1 MHTSSL
7 ELQKQCSILF
17 EEHLKNFANN
27 TLKTNFE
34 DQSIH
39 TLSHGIPGLC
49 IFYASLDKL
58 YPKNNW
64 DYYAHRHLEILN
76 KKIDFNIIDVS
87 LYRGI
92 SGIGASVLSL
102 AKEGRYQQYLKSLNE
117 VLENRIRKLLNE
129 FPSESDVSI
138 YDVISGI
145 SGVVRY
151 MLFFKENNNINQLI
165 NELVS
170 KIIVFAESEM
180 DKLSGDFANKND
192 SVNLGTAHGL
202 SGILSILSIVKLEKF
217 EVEKLNL
224 TIVNL
229 VAFFEKNT
237 FKTLGVLTFPE
248 RLPFINTPR
257 HKKYI
262 NSSWCYGLTGI
273 TRSMILASKA
283 IDDMLLKEKY
293 INNYNM
299 FLNSLNLEKGKVSTV
314 FCHGVSGIIY
324 ETFLIYKESGNIKF
338 IEHILKLLT
347 ILHDNSDFNN
357 FNSFPDRSLEENY
370 IEYKEGILDGTIS
383 VYIVILSILLNER
396 ENMDWIFLKS

>member
-1 MHTSSL
+1 MHTASL

-34 DQSIH
+34 DKSIH
-39 TLSHGIPGLC
+39 TLSDGIPGLC

-76 KKIDFNIIDVS
+76 KKIDFNSIDVS
-87 LYRGI
+87 LYNGI

-102 AKEGRYQQYLKSLNE
+102 AKEGRYEQYLKSLNE

-129 FPSESDVSI
+129 FPSENDVST
-138 YDVISGI
+138 YDVFSGI
-145 SGVVRY
+145 TGVVRY
-151 MLFFKENNNINQLI
+151 MLFFKENNNMNQLI

-170 KIIVFAESEM
+170 KIILFAEYEM
-180 DKLSGDFANKND
+180 DRLSGDNKNG

-217 EVEKLNL
+217 EVENLNQ

-283 IDDMLLKEKY
+283 IDDILLEGKY
-293 INNYNM
+293 VNNYNM

-314 FCHGVSGIIY
+314 FCHGVFQG
-324 ETFLIYKESGNIKF
+324 
-338 IEHILKLLT
+338 
-347 ILHDNSDFNN
+347 
-357 FNSFPDRSLEENY
+357 
-370 IEYKEGILDGTIS
+370 
-383 VYIVILSILLNER
+383 
-396 ENMDWIFLKS
+396 

>member
-1 MHTSSL
+1 MHTASL
-7 ELQKQCSILF
+7 ELQNQCAILF

-34 DQSIH
+34 DKSIH
-39 TLSHGIPGLC
+39 TLSDGIPGLC

-76 KKIDFNIIDVS
+76 KKIDFNSIDVS
-87 LYRGI
+87 LYSGI

-102 AKEGRYQQYLKSLNE
+102 AKEGRYEQYLKSLNE

-129 FPSESDVSI
+129 FTSENDVST
-138 YDVISGI
+138 YDVFSGI
-145 SGVVRY
+145 TGVVRY
-151 MLFFKENNNINQLI
+151 MLFFKENNNMNQLI

-170 KIIVFAESEM
+170 KIILFAEYEM
-180 DKLSGDFANKND
+180 DRLSGDNKNG

-217 EVEKLNL
+217 EVENLNQ

-237 FKTLGVLTFPE
+237 FKILGVLTFPE

-283 IDDMLLKEKY
+283 IDDILLEEKY

-338 IEHILKLLT
+338 MEHIIKLLT

-370 IEYKEGILDGTIS
+370 MEYKEGIVDGTLS
-383 VYIVILSILLNER
+383 VYLVIVAILLNER
-396 ENMDWIFLKS
+396 EKMDWIFLKS